1 MSQQSI
7 QGTIIGVDEFFK
19 DFEAVASSDAAIN
32 QDQVLTEIIER
43 CIENQ
48 NAVFGLILE
57 EERTKAKKA
66 MCFDFACAGEETR
79 EELTIFYL
87 DCHEAS

>member
-19 DFEAVASSDAAIN
+19 DFEAVALSDAPIN
-32 QDQVLTEIIER
+32 PDQVMMEVLEH

-48 NAVFGLILE
+48 NAVFGLILD

-66 MCFDFACAGEETR
+66 MCFDFACASDEGSEEI
-79 EELTIFYL
+79 TIFYL